1 MNDDPVLSIWSRL
14 VSPSGQPLP
23 PGLAGYVL
31 RLGFDDGDRAR
42 MGELSEKAQAGS
54 LSTEEREELDAYCHA
69 AAFLSVLQSKA
80 RVALRSHAPVSSNG
94 APAA

>member
-1 MNDDPVLSIWSRL
+1 MADDPILSIWSRL
-14 VSPSGQPLP
+14 VSPAGQSLP

-42 MGELSEKAQAGS
+42 MGELSEKSQSGL
-54 LSTEEREELDAYCHA
+54 LSADERAELEAYCHA
-69 AAFLSVLQSKA
+69 SAFLSVLQSKA
-80 RVALRSHAPVSSNG
+80 RVALRTPALATGNG